1 LMKKGSTAG
10 ELAYKIHTDIG
21 KNFIRAIDA
30 KTKRVIGADHVL
42 KDGDVIK
49 IVAKV

>member
-1 LMKKGSTAG
+1 MKNGSTAG
-10 ELAYKIHTDIG
+10 ELAYRIHTDIG
-21 KNFIRAIDA
+21 KNFIR
-30 KTKRVIGADHVL
+30 VIGADHIL